1 MSPWQVF
8 SLIFIIFYLTMK
20 HLNNILASVVLTI
33 IYGALMEITA
43 KVSLRLFTNLLINL
57 LSSICTYGIT
67 QIQLAK
73 LTNNTVKLSMMK
85 IQMKNWKKS
94 MLIST

>member
-1 MSPWQVF
+1 
-8 SLIFIIFYLTMK
+8 MK

-43 KVSLRLFTNLLINL
+43 KVSLRLFTNILINL
-57 LSSICTYGIT
+57 LSSIYTCGVT

-73 LTNNTVKLSMMK
+73 LTNNTVKL
-85 IQMKNWKKS
+85 
-94 MLIST
+94 